1 MFDKTRIQLDR
12 LVVMDMI
19 FSQWL
24 STQKTYFFKSHA
36 LKNVI
41 YFDNKISDV
50 FNFIIKF
57 NSFF

>member
-1 MFDKTRIQLDR
+1 MFDRTKLQLDS
-12 LVVMDMI
+12 LIAMGII

-24 STQKTYFFKSHA
+24 SAQKTYFFKSHA